1 MFNQTANAPQ
11 NASPGGIGEGSA
23 VSMLIPIETL
33 VRDVIGI
40 VIGAIAIGATVIG
53 VNSVLKGDPDLWI
66 GIKRWRKWRKTPSPP
81 QKRLTTPLPSGE
93 ALEGTIDLAQQDNAK
108 KSEGSRK

>member
-11 NASPGGIGEGSA
+11 NARLGGIGAGST

-40 VIGAIAIGATVIG
+40 VIVVIAIGATFIG

-66 GIKRWRKWRKTPSPP
+66 GINRWRKWRKTPSPP
-81 QKRLTTPLPSGE
+81 QKRVLAPLPSE
-93 ALEGTIDLAQQDNAK
+93 EMLEGTIDLAQQANAK
-108 KSEGSRK
+108 KSDGSRK